1 MKKWFKSF
9 VLSFLLVVAPVW
21 ANHENRFSDKEIKKI
36 AQQSYALNIAQWEA
50 AKKQIAGVDTP
61 KLWLVTVGM
70 SAESLAFDGD
80 VEAIKRFFKGVDGEV
95 VSLSYSNLIDGKKV
109 RAPLAYP
116 QALAQDFAKMAD
128 LVGANDKVLLLIS
141 THGSVGE
148 LSANIMD
155 WYGSMSDDDL
165 QAALKPLANT
175 PTTLILSAC
184 HSGSFIG
191 KLKRDNRIILTS
203 AASDRSSFGCQFE
216 SDNTWF
222 IKALLQN
229 DDRSVSI
236 KSLFDSANKQ
246 VTQWEVKEDYTPSK
260 PQVFIGKDSEKWAN
274 QPIEQWLHY

>member
-1 MKKWFKSF
+1 MKNWFKGF

-21 ANHENRFSDKEIKKI
+21 ANHETTFSAKDLKKLDKQSEVLN
-36 AQQSYALNIAQWEA
+36 AQQWA
-50 AKKQIAGVDTP
+50 AVHKQIDGVDAP
-61 KLWLVTVGM
+61 KLWLITVGL

-80 VEAIKRFFKGVDGEV
+80 VEGVKRFFKGVDGEV
-95 VSLSYSNLIDGKKV
+95 VSLSYSNRLDVKKV
-109 RAPLAYP
+109 RTPLAYP
-116 QALAQDFAKMAD
+116 QGLTQDLATVSD
-128 LVGANDKVLLLIS
+128 LVGAKDKVLLLIS

-148 LSANIMD
+148 LSANIAD
-155 WYGSMSDDDL
+155 WYGLMSDDEL

-260 PQVFIGKDSEKWAN
+260 PQVFIGKDSKKWAN

>member
-1 MKKWFKSF
+1 MKKWFKGF

-21 ANHENRFSDKEIKKI
+21 ANHETRFSDKEIKKI
-36 AQQSYALNIAQWEA
+36 AQQSYALNVAQWAA
-50 AKKQIAGVDTP
+50 AKKQIAGVDAP

-148 LSANIMD
+148 LSANIAD
-155 WYGSMSDDDL
+155 WYGSMSDDEL

-191 KLKRDNRIILTS
+191 KLKRNNRIILTS

-229 DDRSVSI
+229 NDRSVSI

-260 PQVFIGKDSEKWAN
+260 PQVFIGKDSKKWAN